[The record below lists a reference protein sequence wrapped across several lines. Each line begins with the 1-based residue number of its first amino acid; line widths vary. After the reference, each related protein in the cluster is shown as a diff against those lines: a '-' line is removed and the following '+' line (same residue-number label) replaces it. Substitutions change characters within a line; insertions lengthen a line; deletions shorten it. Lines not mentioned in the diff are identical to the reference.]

1 MCEYTFNQQNHIK
14 LIKSVSKDIYNVTND
29 FHFKKNFWTFYS
41 SNILKLQKHNT

>member
-29 FHFKKNFWTFYS
+29 FHLKKKLL
-41 SNILKLQKHNT
+41 NILFFKYPETAKT